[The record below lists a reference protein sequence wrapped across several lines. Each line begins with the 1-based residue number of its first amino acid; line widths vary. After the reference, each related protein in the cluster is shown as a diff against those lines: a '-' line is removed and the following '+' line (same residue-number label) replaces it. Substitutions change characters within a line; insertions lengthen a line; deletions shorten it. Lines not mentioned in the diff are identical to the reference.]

1 MSVAPDTGEKDAPSV
16 APTSPDREAERIH
29 TAYTRNV
36 KAIELRPSLAT
47 GTALSRVTVT
57 DGMTCEF
64 VEGEHRLTVD
74 MPVRSG
80 GNDRGPNP
88 GVFGRAALGS
98 CLAMSYM
105 RWAVEADLPVH
116 RLEVE
121 IQADYDARGEL
132 GIDDDVT
139 PAYTQVRYVV
149 TIETD
154 APVEEVRR
162 VLDYAD
168 DRSPY
173 LRVWADPVDLRR
185 ELRIRRPGNEG
196 SG

>member
-1 MSVAPDTGEKDAPSV
+1 MSEAPETRAQGTPGVAPA
-16 APTSPDREAERIH
+16 APDREAERIH

-47 GTALSRVTVT
+47 GTAVTHVTVT
-57 DGMTCEF
+57 DGMTCE
-64 VEGEHRLTVD
+64 VLDGEHRLTVD
-74 MPVRSG
+74 MPVKSG

-154 APVEEVRR
+154 APEEEVRR

-185 ELRIRRPGNEG
+185 EVRIRRPGTGEDG
-196 SG
+196 